1 VRKRDRE
8 TVSERP
14 SGVTQTAGE
23 CEKET
28 VSKRERETV
37 NRPNRADES
46 PTANSARESAPKFF
60 HKKKRERERKRSS
73 PDFGQI
79 PARSHRNLAGYRR
92 NYCLRSILGKK
103 NQKWSRAGHVTTFP
117 SVNGGLID
125 RVPDIEKF

>member
-60 HKKKRERERKRSS
+60 HKKREREREKEARRILARFR
-73 PDFGQI
+73 PD
-79 PARSHRNLAGYRR
+79 
-92 NYCLRSILGKK
+92 
-103 NQKWSRAGHVTTFP
+103 
-117 SVNGGLID
+117 LIGIW
-125 RVPDIEKF
+125 RGIVGITV